1 MYKFCKFK
9 GLHLGKVS
17 LANTLRQTWHKAKFW
32 MRSTFKDKLNA
43 TIDEVATLLEKDG
56 SVDFIRAINGPFT
69 GQYRNI
75 NFNHYVKDFQP
86 LTLQY
91 VFFL

>member
-1 MYKFCKFK
+1 
-9 GLHLGKVS
+9 
-17 LANTLRQTWHKAKFW
+17 
-32 MRSTFKDKLNA
+32 MRSTFKGRLNA

-69 GQYRNI
+69 GRYRNI
-75 NFNHYVKDFQP
+75 NFNHYIKDFRQ

-91 VFFL
+91 VSSRNEDYWELAPTLYAQGAINYMTSDV